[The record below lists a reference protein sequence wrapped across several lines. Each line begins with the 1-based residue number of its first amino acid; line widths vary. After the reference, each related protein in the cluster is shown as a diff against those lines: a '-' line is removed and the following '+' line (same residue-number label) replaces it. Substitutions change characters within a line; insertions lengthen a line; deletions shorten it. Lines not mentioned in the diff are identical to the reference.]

1 MQTGTF
7 KNDLNNAAQDPGAAF
22 SCWHPCVPASHS
34 SPSQVALHLLAVPA
48 SVAQGQGSSDGGG
61 SSSMSGQC
69 LLQLLNMD
77 SGIHNVH
84 MLMSL
89 WPALLVA
96 P

>member
-1 MQTGTF
+1 M
-7 KNDLNNAAQDPGAAF
+7 L
-22 SCWHPCVPASHS
+22 
-34 SPSQVALHLLAVPA
+34 ALPA
-48 SVAQGQGSSDGGG
+48 SVAQGQGSSDGG

-77 SGIHNVH
+77 SGIHYVH